1 MKRVPELVSSVASWK
16 QQKGKIM
23 EALKTVQPHDRPV
36 DAAGLSEELAGL
48 RAGERLELLYE
59 RLGSRLVA
67 STSFGLQAAVML
79 KLLHDHAPKVPVI
92 SIDTGFLFPETYRY
106 AEKLMEMFPLDYR
119 IYHPKISAARMQALW
134 GNLWE
139 EGPEG
144 AEKYGIITKVEPMN
158 RAISEIG
165 GDVWISGLRRAQS
178 ETRQDRPFAEQQKK
192 TLKVYPI
199 LDWADAQVDIF
210 YHQGEI
216 PHHPLAAQGYVTM
229 GDWHSTRPSLDG
241 TGNGTRFDGQ
251 KYECGL
257 HEASGTSDFQI

>member
-1 MKRVPELVSSVASWK
+1 MITLAQEIDAPE
-16 QQKGKIM
+16 
-23 EALKTVQPHDRPV
+23 
-36 DAAGLSEELAGL
+36 LSEELKNL

-106 AEKLMEMFPLDYR
+106 AEELMEKFPLDYR
-119 IYHPKISAARMQALW
+119 IYHPTVSAARMQAIH
-134 GNLWE
+134 GDLWE
-139 EGPEG
+139 QGREG
-144 AEKYGIITKVEPMN
+144 AEKYGILTKVEPMN
-158 RAISEIG
+158 RALKEIG

-178 ETRQDRPFAEQQKK
+178 DTRQDRPFVEQQKK
-192 TLKVYPI
+192 TLKAYPI

-210 YHQGEI
+210 YHQNDL
-216 PHHPLAAQGYVTM
+216 PRHPLAEQGYVTM
-229 GDWHSTRPSLDG
+229 GDWHSTRPSTDG
-241 TGNGTRFDGQ
+241 TANGTRFNGE

-257 HEASGTSDFQI
+257 HLDSGTSDFQI